1 MEKMYMGFWRCLLHF
16 FIILGVKVE
25 KGVESLFQFLSFGHL
40 LCRLFVFS
48 DFSIVSDA
56 KSTNTISQD
65 IGAGVEQVDYFLDDN
80 YNSLEQVT
88 ESLASADLES
98 SNLIVG
104 IDFTKSNEWTG
115 ARSFQRRCLHHIGH
129 EQTSYEQAISII
141 GKTLPSF
148 DEDNLIPV
156 LDSEMRQHMT
166 KKFLVSMM
174 MIDFVMDL
182 KKC

>member
-1 MEKMYMGFWRCLLHF
+1 MTARVLHT
-16 FIILGVKVE
+16 KVNATQVTPV
-25 KGVESLFQFLSFGHL
+25 GSGSLEVMQWQKCIWDFG
-40 LCRLFVFS
+40 
-48 DFSIVSDA
+48 DFSIVRVT
-56 KSTNTISQD
+56 KPTNTISQD
-65 IGAGVEQVDYFLDDN
+65 IGHGKRIQLVVEKYDN
-80 YNSLEQVT
+80 YNSLKRVIEA
-88 ESLASADLES
+88 LASAGLES

-104 IDFTKSNEWTG
+104 IDFTKSNEWTS

-129 EQTSYEQAISII
+129 EQNPYEQAISII

-148 DEDNLIPV
+148 DEDKLIPV